1 MERFDALQQLVPE
14 LEELLERRYNLL
26 RVIRES
32 APAGRRSIAA
42 RLDSSERVVRSEIDL
57 LRAQGLVNC
66 SAAGVW
72 LSPRGEEVLYKVQS
86 FVRQLHDLAYLE
98 KVLAP
103 VLGVS
108 RLIIVPGD
116 ADDNPNGQAD
126 LAMAAARFL
135 YETLGDGDVL
145 GVTGGTTLAKVAESF
160 AVFDGERK
168 VTVVPVRGGL
178 GEDVKIQAST
188 IAARL
193 AENMGGSYRL
203 LHAPEDVRPRYL
215 EQILN

>member
-66 SAAGVW
+66 SAAGYGCR
-72 LSPRGEEVLYKVQS
+72 PGEEVLYKVQS

-145 GVTGGTTLAKVAESF
+145 GVTGELPWLRWPNHLQCLTGK
-160 AVFDGERK
+160 G
-168 VTVVPVRGGL
+168 
-178 GEDVKIQAST
+178 
-188 IAARL
+188 
-193 AENMGGSYRL
+193 RL
-203 LHAPEDVRPRYL
+203 LLYRSGEAWARM
-215 EQILN
+215 